1 VKSLEKGAIRTDTE
15 LEEEKIKFFIT
26 FLFGQIAC
34 EARASWPD
42 SWPGLACWKFA
53 NRNQNSTPRLLIG
66 LSSGR
71 SFPALFLS
79 PIPVLATTSH
89 FI

>member
-1 VKSLEKGAIRTDTE
+1 MCCKVTGGEKKTGETKKKYNFSLPS
-15 LEEEKIKFFIT
+15 
-26 FLFGQIAC
+26 FLAKLRVRPGPLGQI
-34 EARASWPD
+34 
-42 SWPGLACWKFA
+42 PGLACWKFA

-79 PIPVLATTSH
+79 PIPVLATASH